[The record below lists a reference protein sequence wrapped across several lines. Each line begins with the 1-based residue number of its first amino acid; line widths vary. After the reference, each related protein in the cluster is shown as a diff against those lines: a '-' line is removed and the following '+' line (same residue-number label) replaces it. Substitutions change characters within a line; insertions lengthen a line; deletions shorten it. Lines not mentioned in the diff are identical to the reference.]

1 MIPDTFAGG
10 LLLTV
15 VNMAVVFATLIVIAL
30 VINLIRKLVSNGT
43 KHTAGEHAAVST
55 TSVAQPASPSHQA
68 QLAPQAVPFQSLD
81 PKRKAVIVAALQAY
95 LGYEAVPVFVR
106 RIPDAGAWGKASR
119 FYALN
124 RQKIKDL

>member
-43 KHTAGEHAAVST
+43 KDTAGEHAAVST

-68 QLAPQAVPFQSLD
+68 TACSTSGTFP
-81 PKRKAVIVAALQAY
+81 I
-95 LGYEAVPVFVR
+95 
-106 RIPDAGAWGKASR
+106 AGS
-119 FYALN
+119 
-124 RQKIKDL
+124 QT